1 MKIAIASD
9 HGGVGLKSVLI
20 KHLSD
25 KNIDYVD
32 CGTYTEES
40 CITLT
45 MQKKRAGWC
54 RMARQRMLSLFAVPV
69 SACAS
74 QLIK

>member
-9 HGGVGLKSVLI
+9 HGGVGLKSVYPTRTLI
-20 KHLSD
+20 MLIAALIQ
-25 KNIDYVD
+25 KNPV
-32 CGTYTEES
+32 
-40 CITLT
+40 ITLT

-54 RMARQRMLSLFAVPV
+54 RMARQHMLSLFAVPV

>member
-40 CITLT
+40 CDYPDYAE
-45 MQKKRAGWC
+45 KA
-54 RMARQRMLSLFAVPV
+54 LSL
-69 SACAS
+69 
-74 QLIK
+74 IHI

>member
-40 CITLT
+40 CDYPDYAE
-45 MQKKRAGWC
+45 KAC
-54 RMARQRMLSLFAVPV
+54 RLARQHMLSLFAVPV